1 MVRTAVMTVIGLAA
15 WLALAVGGV
24 ALAEDRFTDNKD
36 GTVTDHQLGVMW
48 AKSDNQGDIDWR
60 QARQWIQF
68 TFPYTISKT
77 YDNWR
82 DADLEGTGQPLSG
95 RQAGRLRDRL
105 RAVGSNNPSDPAFL
119 RLGVVFGH
127 VGHPG
132 SHFQFS
138 SRLPLQRPHGSQE
151 GLPRPGR
158 ARPPVIRTAHC
169 FQHIDEPGVQ

>member
-82 DADLEGTGQPLSG
+82 MPTLKELASLYQADK
-95 RQAGRLRDRL
+95 QAGYETDCGQWVQITPLIRLSCGWVWSSDTSAIQAAIFNFHRGYHYSDRMAHKKGYRVLAVRD
-105 RAVGSNNPSDPAFL
+105 
-119 RLGVVFGH
+119 
-127 VGHPG
+127 
-132 SHFQFS
+132 
-138 SRLPLQRPHGSQE
+138 LQ
-151 GLPRPGR
+151 
-158 ARPPVIRTAHC
+158 
-169 FQHIDEPGVQ
+169 